1 MDKSIEKFTDDFNY
15 KGQHVLADFKG
26 IYGDEN
32 IIGAVVFEI
41 MIRAIERTTMKIVH
55 KHLKILNKDTPP
67 GFTSFLLLDSS
78 HFSVHAYTEE
88 GLMSSDI
95 YTCGPTNTFE
105 VMEYFKNELEK
116 EFPDMECTYMEN
128 HKRFRY

>member
-1 MDKSIEKFTDDFNY
+1 MDKSNEKFIDDFNY

-32 IIGAVVFEI
+32 KIGTVVFEL
-41 MIRAIERTTMKIVH
+41 MIRAIKRTSMKIVH
-55 KHLKILNKDTPP
+55 KHLEILNKDTPP

-78 HFSVHAYTEE
+78 HFSVHSYTEE

-95 YTCGPTNTFE
+95 YTCGPTDTFE
-105 VMEYFKNELEK
+105 VMEYFKNELAK
-116 EFPDMECTYMEN
+116 EFPDMKCTYMEN